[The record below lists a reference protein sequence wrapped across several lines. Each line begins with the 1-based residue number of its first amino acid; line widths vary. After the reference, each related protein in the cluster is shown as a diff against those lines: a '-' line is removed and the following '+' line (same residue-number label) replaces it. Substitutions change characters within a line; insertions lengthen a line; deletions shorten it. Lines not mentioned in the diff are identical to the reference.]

1 MTSTIEES
9 PSNND
14 NDKKR
19 LFKTIP
25 IETEQISSILAKYW
39 PDYKLGDRIKASQNH
54 TFNAKK
60 CGTEIEEGEEE
71 GQNEKKVSAIVRV
84 TPDPFNV
91 EYNRIYDEITLV
103 NYLVEN
109 KLHHVCGPI
118 AHNIKNDNSKSN
130 YGNLRDARCYIAH
143 EEGLIIVLFE
153 YAKGSAVNPFDWKWM
168 SDETFARSWGR
179 WTALLHN
186 MTQSFAKEFPEIA
199 SRMKSWDQM
208 HDNIMSGEV
217 EGEKVAV
224 TEEDLE
230 SVSNPKIFGICH
242 GDLNI
247 SNFFYSEPED
257 FDLRESESSSS
268 STTRQNS
275 KTMQFGTLSVFDW
288 DQVQLS
294 WFLYDLSSVVFFPYM
309 LTQAETWMD
318 GQLTPSQDVYEQWF
332 EWVASGYEDG
342 LQEAVKDVTTNKVN
356 RDVFRR
362 MVLLRRN
369 FYVRFCRRALV
380 EINEDIAM
388 GKTDA
393 ETLQGMKV
401 FMEWVVNA
409 LNNEQ
414 I

>member
-1 MTSTIEES
+1 
-9 PSNND
+9 
-14 NDKKR
+14 
-19 LFKTIP
+19 
-25 IETEQISSILAKYW
+25 
-39 PDYKLGDRIKASQNH
+39 
-54 TFNAKK
+54 
-60 CGTEIEEGEEE
+60 
-71 GQNEKKVSAIVRV
+71 
-84 TPDPFNV
+84 
-91 EYNRIYDEITLV
+91 
-103 NYLVEN
+103 
-109 KLHHVCGPI
+109 
-118 AHNIKNDNSKSN
+118 
-130 YGNLRDARCYIAH
+130 
-143 EEGLIIVLFE
+143 
-153 YAKGSAVNPFDWKWM
+153 
-168 SDETFARSWGR
+168 
-179 WTALLHN
+179 
-186 MTQSFAKEFPEIA
+186 
-199 SRMKSWDQM
+199 
-208 HDNIMSGEV
+208 
-217 EGEKVAV
+217 
-224 TEEDLE
+224 
-230 SVSNPKIFGICH
+230 
-242 GDLNI
+242 
-247 SNFFYSEPED
+247 
-257 FDLRESESSSS
+257 
-268 STTRQNS
+268 
-275 KTMQFGTLSVFDW
+275 MQFGTLSVFDW